1 MIKKYEGIE
10 CIENKRNKQA
20 SKSKKTVIKFENSVF
35 ETKGCNH
42 QFHLDC
48 AKQILSSQPSDQYFE
63 CPECR
68 TIQGVKMGNQPD
80 TGVMTVTK
88 ESFDLPGYKKSWSL
102 TRDES
107 GGNTMYTS
115 SFAQPNGTWV
125 VEYKFKD
132 GTQNSTHPNPGS
144 PFYAHS
150 FPRKAY
156 FPNTPEGIKVV
167 GMLRLAFDRKLI
179 FTVGKSATTGRD
191 NVIVWN
197 GIHHKTKIADST
209 YGYPDPTYLQRVEH
223 ELNAFGITEKD
234 LHVAGN
240 NKI

>member
-1 MIKKYEGIE
+1 MIKRYEGIE
-10 CIENKRNKQA
+10 GIENKRSKPA
-20 SKSKKTVIKFENSVF
+20 PKSKKTVINREHSAFEV
-35 ETKGCNH
+35 KGCKH
-42 QFHLDC
+42 LFHLDC
-48 AKQILSSQPSDQYFE
+48 AKQKLCNQPSDQYFE

-88 ESFDLPGYKKSWSL
+88 ASFDLPGFKKNWSL
-102 TRDES
+102 RRDES
-107 GGNTMYTS
+107 DGNSMYTS
-115 SFAQPNGTWV
+115 SFAQPQGTLV
-125 VEYKFKD
+125 VEYRFKD

-144 PFYAHS
+144 PYHAHS

-156 FPNTPEGIKVV
+156 FPATPEGNKVV

-179 FTVGKSATTGRD
+179 FTVGKSASSGRD

-197 GIHHKTKIADST
+197 GIHHKTKIADSA

-223 ELNAFGITEKD
+223 ELNAFGISEKD
-234 LHVAGN
+234 LQPTGN